1 MKIALAL
8 ILLWLIGNIAL
19 FIWLGLDRAIDLVN
33 GTISNFRV
41 AIGLRPSHLPPK
53 LRETI
58 LPR

>member
-8 ILLWLIGNIAL
+8 ILLWFIGSIAL
-19 FIWLGLDRAIDLVN
+19 FLWLGLERAIELIN
-33 GTISNFRV
+33 CKISDFRV